1 MNISEMHEY
10 FDQLLDKAGTSYFVD
25 EERDRFINMAQLEY
39 VKRAL
44 PSSEGGIVNVEY
56 NQLVAN
62 NLLPLMYQTGAV
74 TMNGSG
80 VVTVAA
86 AQSALDTVTDSTEPF
101 IYVLNVSLSSG
112 GSTYPVRYTR
122 HNDWYEF
129 ENNRF
134 KRASVTSPRY
144 KYDAVNFTF
153 APADTSASV
162 YFTFLKHPH
171 DVNRNQAIDC
181 ELPEHTHKQIV
192 ELAANL
198 AMVSLGM
205 AQPQRDAES
214 AR

>member
-1 MNISEMHEY
+1 MSISEMHEY
-10 FDQLLDKAGTSYFVD
+10 MDLLLDKAGTSYFID

-44 PSSEGGIVNVEY
+44 PSSEGGVVNVEY

-62 NLLPLMYQTGAV
+62 NLLPLMYQTGALA
-74 TMNGSG
+74 MNGSG
-80 VVTVAA
+80 VITKTA
-86 AQSALDTVTDSTEPF
+86 AQTALNTVTDSEEPF
-101 IYVLNVSLSSG
+101 IYVLNVSLTSDG
-112 GSTYPVRYTR
+112 VTYPVRYTR

-134 KRASVTSPRY
+134 KRASSTSPRY

-153 APADTSASV
+153 APANTSASV
-162 YFTFLKHPH
+162 YFTFLKHPQ

-181 ELPEHTHKQIV
+181 EMPEHTHKTIV

-198 AMVSLGM
+198 AMVSLGI
-205 AQPQRDAES
+205 AQQQKQDA
-214 AR
+214 